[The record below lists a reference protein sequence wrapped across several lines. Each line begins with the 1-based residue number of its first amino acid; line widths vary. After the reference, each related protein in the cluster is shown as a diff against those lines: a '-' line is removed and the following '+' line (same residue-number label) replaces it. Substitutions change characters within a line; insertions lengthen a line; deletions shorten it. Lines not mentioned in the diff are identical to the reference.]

1 MSSIE
6 SDVRRSNTAA
16 TVAQWRE
23 TGEVLEQMRRDN
35 LRRLTDAEALETI
48 ERLLDLLPLPPPR
61 DNTSG
66 LVQQQRLFA
75 PLRE

>member
-1 MSSIE
+1 
-6 SDVRRSNTAA
+6 
-16 TVAQWRE
+16 
-23 TGEVLEQMRRDN
+23 MRRDN